1 MKYDV
6 NDLNNN
12 LNSDSMGDS
21 ALGSRVNFVYDSRHD
36 SSDTTYLKSD
46 FLKEVVAR
54 GFLYQCSNLTEL
66 DDLLSKNNPKNDP
79 KKGSDNILNN
89 NSNRSQNTSEDYLAK
104 TNPSTANPFINNN
117 SITNSTIQSITGYT
131 GYDMTAASLHVGNL
145 VSIMLLKWFEK
156 FGYSPVVLLG
166 GGTTRIGDPSDKNEA
181 RPVLND
187 DTIDSNMNSIR
198 KVFGKILDNPII
210 VNNRDWLDELGY
222 IDLIRE
228 VGTCFSVNKMVNL
241 EIFRRR
247 LNENMNLSFLEFNY
261 LILQSYDFLKLYR
274 SHKCVIQFGG
284 SDQWANILNGTELI
298 RRKENGS
305 AFAFTV
311 PLITNSNGKKMGKS
325 VNGAVWL
332 NEEMT
337 SAYDY
342 WQFWRNTA
350 DEDVG
355 RFLRLYTFLPLSE
368 IEHMEQ
374 AQGEDINAA
383 KVVLAN
389 AATEILYGKGA
400 LQNIQNNFS
409 TSVSVDLS
417 DSIINAIKNSGIANS
432 NSEAKQLIRG
442 GAVRLNDELVT
453 SEKILFEKKHFLNDV
468 NVCEDISD
476 MAVLKI
482 GKNKKI
488 AVHLKK

>member
-1 MKYDV
+1 MKYDELDNCMSCDI
-6 NDLNNN
+6 NDLNNDYAGDFTIDFSGDFTSDSISDAN
-12 LNSDSMGDS
+12 SESTPNSTTASTPDTNSDSM
-21 ALGSRVNFVYDSRHD
+21 
-36 SSDTTYLKSD
+36 DTTNLKSD

-54 GFLYQCSNLTEL
+54 GFLYQCSNLAEL
-66 DDLLSKNNPKNDP
+66 DDLLSK
-79 KKGSDNILNN
+79 S
-89 NSNRSQNTSEDYLAK
+89 SS
-104 TNPSTANPFINNN
+104 F
-117 SITNSTIQSITGYT
+117 NSTVQSITGYT
-131 GYDMTAASLHVGNL
+131 GYDMTATSLHVGNL

-156 FGYSPVVLLG
+156 FGHNPVVLLG

-187 DTIDSNMNSIR
+187 DTIDFNMNSIR
-198 KVFGKILDNPII
+198 KVFAKILNNPII

-222 IDLIRE
+222 IDLLRE
-228 VGTCFSVNKMVNL
+228 IGTCFSVNKMVNL

-261 LILQSYDFLKLYR
+261 LILQSYDFLRLYR

-298 RRKENGS
+298 RRKENGN

-332 NEEMT
+332 NEEIT
-337 SAYDY
+337 SVYDY

-355 RFLRLYTFLPLSE
+355 RFLRLYTFIPLSE
-368 IEHMEQ
+368 IEQMER
-374 AQGEDINAA
+374 AQGEDINAV

-389 AATEILYGKGA
+389 AATEILHGKNA
-400 LQNIQNNFS
+400 LQNIHNNFS
-409 TSVSVDLS
+409 ASVNVVLNDFVIS
-417 DSIINAIKNSGIANS
+417 AIKNSGIAKS

-453 SEKILFEKKHFLNDV
+453 DEKMLFEKKHFLNDD
-468 NVCEDISD
+468 NVRASTCENMCEDMCSNVDVAI
-476 MAVLKI
+476 LKI

-488 AVHLKK
+488 AVYLKNN